1 MIVTWTFLTW
11 CVAKL
16 QAQTKRLGLSVLI
29 GNLLYFFLLA
39 SFLSR
44 KNDLH
49 VVYWRV
55 DLECQAFFEQD
66 RQATEKGIL
75 D

>member
-1 MIVTWTFLTW
+1 MIATWTSLKW

-16 QAQTKRLGLSVLI
+16 QAQTKRLGPSVLI
-29 GNLLYFFLLA
+29 GNLLYFLLA

-49 VVYWRV
+49 VMYWRV

-66 RQATEKGIL
+66 RQATEKVVL

>member
-1 MIVTWTFLTW
+1 MIATWTSLKW

-44 KNDLH
+44 KDDLH
-49 VVYWRV
+49 VMYWRV
-55 DLECQAFFEQD
+55 DLECQPFFEQD
-66 RQATEKGIL
+66 RQATEKVVL